1 MKHKLIS
8 LLGPTPIAA
17 LVVAAAVASTGCNK
31 DDPPPP
37 LPPAQSAAA
46 TAPLQLAALDAA
58 VEEIDAGVAPK
69 GKGKGGGGK
78 GLKPCCAALKQNA
91 NLAPEPTKTY
101 MMQAAAMCDA
111 AAATGQGMQSALGM
125 IAGALRGAQMPA
137 NCK

>member
-8 LLGPTPIAA
+8 LLGPAPITA
-17 LVVAAAVASTGCNK
+17 LVVAAAAASTGCK
-31 DDPPPP
+31 KEDPPPP

-46 TAPLQLAALDAA
+46 TAPLQLAAMDAA
-58 VEEIDAGVAPK
+58 VEEIDAGAPK
-69 GKGKGGGGK
+69 KIGKGGGGRG

-101 MMQAAAMCDA
+101 MLQAAAMCDA
-111 AAATGQGMQSALGM
+111 AAASGQGMQSALGM

>member
-17 LVVAAAVASTGCNK
+17 LVVAAAATSTGCK
-31 DDPPPP
+31 KEDPPPP
-37 LPPAQSAAA
+37 LPPAQSAA
-46 TAPLQLAALDAA
+46 TQEPFKLQE
-58 VEEIDAGVAPK
+58 VDAGVEEVDAGGTPK
-69 GKGKGGGGK
+69 PRGKGGGK
-78 GLKPCCAALKQNA
+78 GLKPCCAALRQNA

-101 MMQAAAMCDA
+101 MLQAAAMCDG

>member
-17 LVVAAAVASTGCNK
+17 LVVAAAAASTGCNK
-31 DDPPPP
+31 EDPPPP

-46 TAPLQLAALDAA
+46 TAPLQLAAMDAA

-69 GKGKGGGGK
+69 KGGKGGGK
-78 GLKPCCAALKQNA
+78 GLKPCCTALRGNA
-91 NLAPEPTKTY
+91 SMAPEPTKTY
-101 MMQAAAMCDA
+101 MLQAAAMCDA
-111 AAATGQGMQSALGM
+111 AAASGQGAASALGM